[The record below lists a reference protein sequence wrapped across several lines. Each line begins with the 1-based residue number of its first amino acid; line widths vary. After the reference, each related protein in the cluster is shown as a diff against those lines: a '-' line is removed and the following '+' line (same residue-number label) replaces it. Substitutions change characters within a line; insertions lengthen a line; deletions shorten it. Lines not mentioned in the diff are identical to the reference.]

1 MTVVYLFFSFQNNK
15 DAAKI
20 IKKGL
25 PNVELYETIFSHST
39 ATGRMAMASGGGR
52 LFSDDS
58 DDEADDITMTTAPL
72 SGEKRPCLSETTTR
86 QAKKKGKSVAAG
98 QEAKDNLISLM
109 SRNQELK
116 IAHKEA
122 WFAKQKGTAETTST
136 VSDPYGPVACMEIV
150 QSLDLSIEQKV
161 NAIDYVTGLSES
173 MQKCFVMMDPTVRV
187 AWLMKH
193 VS

>member
-1 MTVVYLFFSFQNNK
+1 MTVVYFFFQNNK

-25 PNVELYETIFSHST
+25 PNVELYETIFAHST

-122 WFAKQKGTAETTST
+122 WFAKHKGTPETTST
-136 VSDPYGPVACMEIV
+136 VSNPYGPVACM
-150 QSLDLSIEQKV
+150 DC
-161 NAIDYVTGLSES
+161 AI
-173 MQKCFVMMDPTVRV
+173 P
-187 AWLMKH
+187 
-193 VS
+193 